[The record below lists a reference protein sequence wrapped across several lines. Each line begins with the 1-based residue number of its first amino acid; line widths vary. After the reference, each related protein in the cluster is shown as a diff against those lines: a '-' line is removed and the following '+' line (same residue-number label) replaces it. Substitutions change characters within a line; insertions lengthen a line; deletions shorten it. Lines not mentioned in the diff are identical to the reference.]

1 MAPTVKQLLQEAK
14 QQLADYVEDAYTDSQ
29 VLLGYC
35 LQRDRAWLIGHAD
48 DPLADHIVERFRQLL
63 AARCAGQPVA
73 HLLGS
78 REFWSMQFRVT
89 ADTLI
94 PRPETE
100 HLIEYTLQL
109 PLDENA
115 NVLDYG
121 TGSGVVAIVLATQR
135 PGWDVTA
142 IECSSSALAVAKENA
157 ASHQAEINFMQACD
171 LSLVPPHSLDLLVSN
186 PPYVAAGD
194 AHLQQGDVRFEPTMA
209 LVAGEDGLDCIR
221 MLVADAHRCLKPS
234 GYLVMEHG
242 FDQGSRVRELLAG
255 AGYGNITTI
264 KDLAGHDRLTAGQTP
279 TI

>member
-35 LQRDRAWLIGHAD
+35 MQRDRAWLIGHAD

-100 HLIEYTLQL
+100 HLVEYTLQL
-109 PLDENA
+109 PLDDNA
-115 NVLDYG
+115 SVLDYG

-171 LSLVPPHSLDLLVSN
+171 LSLVPPQSLDLLVSN

-221 MLVADAHRCLKPS
+221 MLVADAHRCLKSS

-242 FDQGSRVRELLAG
+242 FDQGDRVRELLAG

-264 KDLAGHDRLTAGQTP
+264 KDLAGHDRLSAGQTP